1 MRLTDHSAR
10 SAPTACW
17 DGLRGTVRCSSVAAV
32 EQALPKSRARAGG
45 HGIVLILRA
54 CDWSKYLDF
63 IGLWARVHC
72 RIVVLK
78 SAKSPFAARA
88 PPSAQWLSEL
98 SNEPK
103 PTPGSVPITFRSC
116 GCLVHNCRASNV
128 SKWANRMKSRT
139 LTGVFWAL
147 RRFEYND
154 SAVNSR
160 PQPYEIKVFR
170 PVARSQDE
178 DDSMAACAGPAFGEG
193 LLDGGN
199 ARAPDGTAK
208 AVPAGSRRRSGRV
221 IRETHVRNIKS

>member
-1 MRLTDHSAR
+1 MVKLLAD
-10 SAPTACW
+10 
-17 DGLRGTVRCSSVAAV
+17 
-32 EQALPKSRARAGG
+32 
-45 HGIVLILRA
+45 
-54 CDWSKYLDF
+54 
-63 IGLWARVHC
+63 
-72 RIVVLK
+72 
-78 SAKSPFAARA
+78 
-88 PPSAQWLSEL
+88 
-98 SNEPK
+98 
-103 PTPGSVPITFRSC
+103 
-116 GCLVHNCRASNV
+116 
-128 SKWANRMKSRT
+128 T
-139 LTGVFWAL
+139 LNLAL

-160 PQPYEIKVFR
+160 PQPYEIKGFR

>member
-1 MRLTDHSAR
+1 MSAMFMKCRADHVVLGAVVLVAGMWAGCSLEDAGVPALTSPSGFSTAVTLTASPARLPR
-10 SAPTACW
+10 
-17 DGLRGTVRCSSVAAV
+17 DGTSQSIVTVTVRDA
-32 EQALPKSRARAGG
+32 
-45 HGIVLILRA
+45 
-54 CDWSKYLDF
+54 SK
-63 IGLWARVHC
+63 
-72 RIVVLK
+72 
-78 SAKSPFAARA
+78 
-88 PPSAQWLSEL
+88 
-98 SNEPK
+98 
-103 PTPGSVPITFRSC
+103 
-116 GCLVHNCRASNV
+116 
-128 SKWANRMKSRT
+128 
-139 LTGVFWAL
+139 AL

-160 PQPYEIKVFR
+160 PQPYEIKGFR

>member
-1 MRLTDHSAR
+1 MCRGNSLLNGVPPYVSLMR
-10 SAPTACW
+10 
-17 DGLRGTVRCSSVAAV
+17 
-32 EQALPKSRARAGG
+32 
-45 HGIVLILRA
+45 
-54 CDWSKYLDF
+54 
-63 IGLWARVHC
+63 
-72 RIVVLK
+72 
-78 SAKSPFAARA
+78 
-88 PPSAQWLSEL
+88 
-98 SNEPK
+98 
-103 PTPGSVPITFRSC
+103 
-116 GCLVHNCRASNV
+116 
-128 SKWANRMKSRT
+128 
-139 LTGVFWAL
+139 AL

-160 PQPYEIKVFR
+160 PQPYEIKGFR

>member
-1 MRLTDHSAR
+1 MVRMF
-10 SAPTACW
+10 PT
-17 DGLRGTVRCSSVAAV
+17 LRPVSTRAAF
-32 EQALPKSRARAGG
+32 S
-45 HGIVLILRA
+45 
-54 CDWSKYLDF
+54 
-63 IGLWARVHC
+63 
-72 RIVVLK
+72 
-78 SAKSPFAARA
+78 
-88 PPSAQWLSEL
+88 
-98 SNEPK
+98 
-103 PTPGSVPITFRSC
+103 
-116 GCLVHNCRASNV
+116 
-128 SKWANRMKSRT
+128 
-139 LTGVFWAL
+139 AL

-160 PQPYEIKVFR
+160 PQPYEIKGFR

>member
-1 MRLTDHSAR
+1 MKWPTGALDSIAILDRQSIHPSDAEAATPYLGLEHLDGDGGIDCIQTIGSA
-10 SAPTACW
+10 
-17 DGLRGTVRCSSVAAV
+17 G
-32 EQALPKSRARAGG
+32 
-45 HGIVLILRA
+45 
-54 CDWSKYLDF
+54 
-63 IGLWARVHC
+63 
-72 RIVVLK
+72 LK
-78 SAKSPFAARA
+78 SNK
-88 PPSAQWLSEL
+88 L
-98 SNEPK
+98 
-103 PTPGSVPITFRSC
+103 
-116 GCLVHNCRASNV
+116 
-128 SKWANRMKSRT
+128 
-139 LTGVFWAL
+139 AL

-160 PQPYEIKVFR
+160 PQPYEIKGFR